1 VPPPPPD
8 ATGLRQRKRAK
19 VRRDIQQ
26 HAMRLFA
33 EQGYDETTVQQI
45 AEAAVISESTFYRYF
60 PTKAE
65 IVMQDELDPAFVEVF
80 RAQPAELSGLEA
92 TRRAMATVLGTL
104 SEEDITDQRQRLA
117 LIMTV
122 SDLRASMLD
131 QLVGGI
137 DLLASELAR
146 RAGRPAD
153 DDAVRAL
160 AGAVVGAGI
169 AVMVTAAGDPEA
181 DLAAMLDK
189 AIAALPSGLEV

>member
-1 VPPPPPD
+1 
-8 ATGLRQRKRAK
+8 

-26 HAMRLFA
+26 HAMRLFD

-80 RAQPAELSGLEA
+80 RAQPGELSGLEA

-104 SEEDITDQRQRLA
+104 SEEDIADQRQRLA

-122 SDLRASMLD
+122 PDLRASMLD

-160 AGAVVGAGI
+160 AGAVVGASI
-169 AVMVTAAGDPEA
+169 AVMVAADDDPEA
-181 DLAAMLDK
+181 DLAALLDK
-189 AIAALPSGLEV
+189 AIAALPAGLEV